1 MIVFY
6 WYEEDKRWKCTFWH
20 FFQPCSFIPVS
31 SSIRDF
37 RVFII
42 FSNQHLSLSKTSN
55 SSKFHS
61 RPSVQNY
68 QGNIRFLDTSETAK
82 KYNSKQVDDVTSQK
96 KYDYKIVHDDYAL
109 TTVQPPTE
117 KYTYGIL
124 DNQIQT
130 SEKPQAKGQ
139 SMCLLNHFNHQI

>member
-1 MIVFY
+1 MIYLVN
-6 WYEEDKRWKCTFWH
+6 KQARWH
-20 FFQPCSFIPVS
+20 FFQPCSFISVC

-37 RVFII
+37 RVSII
-42 FSNQHLSLSKTSN
+42 FSQSISLSYQNIKLL
-55 SSKFHS
+55 SKFYS
-61 RPSVQNY
+61 RPSVKNY

-82 KYNSKQVDDVTSQK
+82 KYNSKQVEDVPSQK
-96 KYDYKIVHDDYAL
+96 KYDYEIVNEDYAL

-130 SEKPQAKGQ
+130 SEKPQAKGL
-139 SMCLLNHFNHQI
+139 SMFLLTHFNHQI

>member
-1 MIVFY
+1 MA
-6 WYEEDKRWKCTFWH
+6 
-20 FFQPCSFIPVS
+20 FFSNPPARLFQSTRLLGTSEYPLFFP
-31 SSIRDF
+31 
-37 RVFII
+37 
-42 FSNQHLSLSKTSN
+42 NQHLSLIKTSN

-82 KYNSKQVDDVTSQK
+82 KYNPKQVEDVSSQK
-96 KYDYKIVHDDYAL
+96 KYDYKIVSDDYAL

-130 SEKPQAKGQ
+130 SEKPQAKGL
-139 SMCLLNHFNHQI
+139 SMCLTIKLNHQI

>member
-1 MIVFY
+1 MQGGI
-6 WYEEDKRWKCTFWH
+6 
-20 FFQPCSFIPVS
+20 FFQPPCSLIPVY

-37 RVFII
+37 RVSII
-42 FSNQHLSLSKTSN
+42 FSQSTSLSDQNIKLL
-55 SSKFHS
+55 SKFHS

-82 KYNSKQVDDVTSQK
+82 KYNPKQVEDVSSQK
-96 KYDYKIVHDDYAL
+96 KYDYKIVSDDYAL

-130 SEKPQAKGQ
+130 SEKPQAKGL
-139 SMCLLNHFNHQI
+139 SMFFLNHFNHQI

>member
-1 MIVFY
+1 MVVSY
-6 WYEEDKRWKCTFWH
+6 LYEFLG
-20 FFQPCSFIPVS
+20 
-31 SSIRDF
+31 
-37 RVFII
+37 
-42 FSNQHLSLSKTSN
+42 FSQSTSLSDQN
-55 SSKFHS
+55 INLLSKFHS

-82 KYNSKQVDDVTSQK
+82 KYNSKQVEDVPSQK
-96 KYDYKIVHDDYAL
+96 KYDYEIVNEDYAL

-130 SEKPQAKGQ
+130 SEKPQAKGL
-139 SMCLLNHFNHQI
+139 SMFLLTHFNHQI

>member
-1 MIVFY
+1 MY
-6 WYEEDKRWKCTFWH
+6 LLCYKQNLL
-20 FFQPCSFIPVS
+20 FFP
-31 SSIRDF
+31 
-37 RVFII
+37 
-42 FSNQHLSLSKTSN
+42 NQHLSLIKTSN
-55 SSKFHS
+55 LLKFHS
-61 RPSVQNY
+61 RPSVQKY

-82 KYNSKQVDDVTSQK
+82 KYNSKQVEDVPSQK

-130 SEKPQAKGQ
+130 SEKPQDKGL